1 MHINSAVL
9 WSHPTVNLTR
19 NISEE
24 VILIFNHKVRTLR
37 THIILAFQRGP
48 RLEIMADQHTTSR
61 LIGELTGQP
70 FILPVMLTGHIRL
83 Y

>member
-1 MHINSAVL
+1 M
-9 WSHPTVNLTR
+9 
-19 NISEE
+19 
-24 VILIFNHKVRTLR
+24 
-37 THIILAFQRGP
+37 ILAFQRGP
-48 RLEIMADQHTTSR
+48 RLEIMADQQTTSR